1 MARLEELF
9 TPLCPACPGCPTRI
23 LVLALLALHL
33 PAVSSTARELE
44 LGSLGTRRRVVG
56 REVIT
61 IVGCFSRETGEAE
74 AEVVEVEVEEEEE
87 EVRRGRR

>member
-1 MARLEELF
+1 M
-9 TPLCPACPGCPTRI
+9 
-23 LVLALLALHL
+23 LALHL

-74 AEVVEVEVEEEEE
+74 AEVVEVEVEEEESLVGTAE
-87 EVRRGRR
+87 SPASVLSRHPVSHYP

>member
-1 MARLEELF
+1 M
-9 TPLCPACPGCPTRI
+9 
-23 LVLALLALHL
+23 LALHL

-74 AEVVEVEVEEEEE
+74 AEVVEVEEEEEE
-87 EVRRGRR
+87 LLYGENLAVFILSRPGLPELRLA